1 MVGRKQISPLS
12 VAATNPQDRLQL
24 PLRSAMPQ
32 KRKRRPSPAP
42 KGLAAGEQLKRTK
55 LAGNNSSAWGWVD
68 IEVSDPS
75 QITLEHRL
83 MTCGLSRRNRNPFC
97 GNKYVSKPEQ
107 SQPTVTLEPTAET
120 ANGESEND
128 IIVVSD
134 DEPPTCAKKAC
145 KNNPNCLNYLG
156 QDKWEDQGKARE
168 QFLKASDLGFN
179 PMLNARDPELPV
191 GLKNLG
197 ATCYANAFLQV
208 WFRDLTFRNGIYQC
222 QPLQDTERKFEDSP
236 IFQLQATF
244 AALQESRQRVYN
256 PEKFAESL
264 KLPTS
269 EQQDAQEFSK
279 LFMSHLD
286 NEFQKQST
294 PSLKTLISTQFQ
306 GQLVYG
312 TICGNC
318 ESKSERSNNF
328 LELEIN
334 IENNSRLEDRIAA
347 LLQDEKL
354 TGDNRY
360 HCSHCQSLQDATRY
374 TELRALPPVL
384 HFSLLRFVYDFA
396 SMERKKSKHNLL
408 FPTTLDMGKFL
419 GRRANIIKDAPE
431 ERGSQVY
438 ELKGVLLHK
447 GASAYHGHYEAQVL
461 DSGSKTWFQFDD
473 ETVTKVALLGEKR
486 HSSREVID
494 IINGSN
500 KRSHQQPRVR
510 PAKKRR
516 IEDSEDE
523 IVEPASPHE
532 QDAGSDDG
540 DIFSS
545 KDAYM
550 LIYARKE
557 SPPSNVSTSAE
568 PCSSSTPCVGIDET
582 SKTNDGLVTATAIP
596 IPPPR
601 ALDVVK
607 ALNTAHD
614 EACERYLSKEK
625 DLNELFSELR
635 EWMRSVY
642 LHWGVEFADEDSVI
656 VSREALEGWLSKP
669 LTKVKDK
676 KSGSQPP
683 GDETTEVTIV
693 SDILCEHAGL
703 DPRKAHNMKRVSKNA
718 YSRLVSRDGFD
729 NSSVRSPTDVCETCV
744 KELFTERLYQIQHPR
759 IVAQFD
765 KVCGVRPGDLGF
777 WLSKAWLKDWR
788 LQRPRMHVSL
798 HGDAAPDSA
807 EFRGHVR
814 CEHDQLSLVSTARR
828 SISKEARDIL
838 MDIFSYWR
846 PLSTAEAVCAT
857 CEAIINSSKE
867 DKRELRRKAEDEKAR
882 LRHMYDNALIGNTL
896 LLENVPCAVISAHF
910 VRLWRKWLGRPTDIP
925 RPDLVETST
934 LFCEHGNLVFDPNAP
949 NDWDCNI
956 ALIQLSEWVVLEGLY
971 RCGPVVSVEKRM
983 VEDPSGFLDTKFIHP
998 IPVCHDCRMRRRSS
1012 YELTDI
1018 TVRFLSGR
1026 GHTEQNP
1033 APQYRAGESFKSES
1047 TSVGLRSSTGLRQS
1061 KRIRQGRTRRES
1073 ARLTVSKSTTV
1084 KDMKVMIQDVLKI
1097 PTICQRLFYKN
1108 EELEDSSTTV
1118 ESLGILM
1125 NDMLDLREEGGDE
1138 ESNGGPRKRRAEEKG
1153 FGGTLLAT
1161 SSLANLPWD
1170 AGTSSEGEPPHEAT
1184 RACPTCTYDNPTE
1197 NSVCDVCQSQLVG
1210 T

>member
-1 MVGRKQISPLS
+1 
-12 VAATNPQDRLQL
+12 
-24 PLRSAMPQ
+24 MPP
-32 KRKRRPSPAP
+32 KRKRRPSPPP
-42 KGLAAGEQLKRTK
+42 KGLAAGEQLKRSK

-68 IEVSDPS
+68 IEVSDSS
-75 QITLEHRL
+75 QITQEHRL

-107 SQPTVTLEPTAET
+107 SQPTVTLEPTVEA

-145 KNNPNCLNYLG
+145 KNNPNCLNYLS
-156 QDKWEDQGKARE
+156 QDKWEDEGKARE
-168 QFLKASDLGFN
+168 QFMKASDLGFN

-191 GLKNLG
+191 GLKVRGVRSPFTNFNGDAANMTEQNLG

-208 WFRDLTFRNGIYQC
+208 WFRDLTFRNGVYQC
-222 QPLQDTERKFEDSP
+222 QPLQDTEKKFEDSP
-236 IFQLQATF
+236 IFQLQVTF

-264 KLPTS
+264 KLSTS

-286 NEFQKQST
+286 VEFQKQST

-318 ESKSERSNNF
+318 ETRSERSNNF

-419 GRRANIIKDAPE
+419 GRKVNTTKEASE
-431 ERGSQVY
+431 ERSSQVY
-438 ELKGVLLHK
+438 ELRGVLLHK

-461 DSGSKTWFQFDD
+461 DTGSKSWFQFDD
-473 ETVTKVALLGEKR
+473 ETVTKIDLLGEKR
-486 HSSREVID
+486 HSSKEVVD
-494 IINGSN
+494 IINGPH
-500 KRSHQQPRVR
+500 KRDV
-510 PAKKRR
+510 
-516 IEDSEDE
+516 
-523 IVEPASPHE
+523 
-532 QDAGSDDG
+532 
-540 DIFSS
+540 FSS

-557 SPPSNVSTSAE
+557 SWPSNPTEPCNSSTSRGGAE
-568 PCSSSTPCVGIDET
+568 EI
-582 SKTNDGLVTATAIP
+582 SKANDNLVPTTIVP
-596 IPPPR
+596 LPPPR
-601 ALDVVK
+601 AHDLVG
-607 ALNTAHD
+607 ALNAAHD
-614 EACERYLSKEK
+614 EACKQYLSKEK
-625 DLNELFSELR
+625 ALNERFSELR
-635 EWMRSVY
+635 AWMRSVY
-642 LHWGVEFADEDSVI
+642 LHWGVESADEDSVI
-656 VSREALEGWLSKP
+656 VSRQALEEWLLKP
-669 LTKVKDK
+669 LTKVKDGK
-676 KSGSQPP
+676 AGSQPP
-683 GDETTEVTIV
+683 GDETAEVTIV

-703 DPRKAHNMKRVSKNA
+703 DPRKAHNMKRVSKQA
-718 YSRLVSRDGFD
+718 YSRLISCDGFD
-729 NSSVRSPTDVCETCV
+729 NNSTRSPTDVCETCV

-759 IVAQFD
+759 MVAEFD
-765 KVCGVRPGDLGF
+765 RVCDVKPDDTGF

-788 LQRPRMHVSL
+788 LQKPRMHVPL
-798 HGDAAPDSA
+798 YGDAAPDSA
-807 EFRGHVR
+807 EFRGHVK

-828 SISKEARDIL
+828 SISKEACDIL
-838 MDIFSYWR
+838 LDIFPHWR
-846 PLSTAEAVCAT
+846 PLPTTEAFCAT

-867 DKRELRRKAEDEKAR
+867 DKLELRKKAEDEKAR

-896 LLENVPCAVISAHF
+896 LLENVPCAVVSAHF

-925 RPDLVETST
+925 RPDAVETSN
-934 LFCEHGNLVFDPNAP
+934 LFCEHGNLIFDPNAQ

-971 RCGPVVSVEKRM
+971 RCGPVVSVEKRI
-983 VEDPSGFLDTKFIHP
+983 VEGPNGLLDTKFVHP
-998 IPVCHDCRMRRRSS
+998 MPVCHDCRMRRRSN
-1012 YELTDI
+1012 YKLTDI
-1018 TVRFLSGR
+1018 TVRLLSGHA
-1026 GHTEQNP
+1026 HTEQNS
-1033 APQYRAGESFKSES
+1033 ASQYRGEES
-1047 TSVGLRSSTGLRQS
+1047 CKPELASGG
-1061 KRIRQGRTRRES
+1061 EN

-1084 KDMKVMIQDVLKI
+1084 KDIKIMIQDVLKI
-1097 PTICQRLFYKN
+1097 PTICQRLFYKK
-1108 EELEDSSTTV
+1108 EELEDNSTTV

-1125 NDMLDLREEGGDE
+1125 NDTLG
-1138 ESNGGPRKRRAEEKG
+1138 SPRRR
-1153 FGGTLLAT
+1153 
-1161 SSLANLPWD
+1161 
-1170 AGTSSEGEPPHEAT
+1170 
-1184 RACPTCTYDNPTE
+1184 
-1197 NSVCDVCQSQLVG
+1197 
-1210 T
+1210 